1 MKIGICP
8 ERYSHMRQLLRIR
21 LQLLKCCVCK
31 ELRRTNEMNI
41 IAIVGEEP
49 YGRRPLLFI
58 GIVKQVLNIL
68 NVADVSLGEGYQLI
82 IFGLIWHFWNH
93 MDEPHRARYFSIFQS
108 LLHAP
113 VVYCTTIKPVSF
125 ANNGLRELKETPW
138 SNRKIPCQAIMFGVS
153 EKRPSS
159 N

>member
-21 LQLLKCCVCK
+21 LQLLNCCVFK

-41 IAIVGEEP
+41 IAVTEARFSNTTCIIDSIVDEEP

-68 NVADVSLGEGYQLI
+68 NVA
-82 IFGLIWHFWNH
+82 
-93 MDEPHRARYFSIFQS
+93 S
-108 LLHAP
+108 LL
-113 VVYCTTIKPVSF
+113 
-125 ANNGLRELKETPW
+125 
-138 SNRKIPCQAIMFGVS
+138 
-153 EKRPSS
+153 
-159 N
+159 

>member
-21 LQLLKCCVCK
+21 LQLLNCCVCK
-31 ELRRTNEMNI
+31 ELRRMNEMNI
-41 IAIVGEEP
+41 IAVTEARFSNTRCIIDSVYADGERGT

-68 NVADVSLGEGYQLI
+68 NVADVSLGEDHQLT
-82 IFGLIWHFWNH
+82 IFRLIWHFWNH
-93 MDEPHRARYFSIFQS
+93 MDEPHRARGFSIFQS

-113 VVYCTTIKPVSF
+113 GKNCIKMH
-125 ANNGLRELKETPW
+125 A
-138 SNRKIPCQAIMFGVS
+138 
-153 EKRPSS
+153 
-159 N
+159 